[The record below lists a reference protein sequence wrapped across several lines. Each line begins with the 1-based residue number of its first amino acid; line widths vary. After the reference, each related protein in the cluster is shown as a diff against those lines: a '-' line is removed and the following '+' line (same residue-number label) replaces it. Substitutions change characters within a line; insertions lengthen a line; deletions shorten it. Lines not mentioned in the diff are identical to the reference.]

1 MRVAYLINQY
11 PAISH
16 TFIRREIHSL
26 EEQGVVVERFALR
39 GWDSALVDPLDIA
52 ELTRTRHTL
61 KDGAGRLISGAFGF
75 AARQPAAFWRGLK
88 LALAMSRNAARP
100 WPFHLIYLA
109 HACRIMTWLR
119 GSGVTHLH
127 AHFGTNSTEIAAL
140 VHALGG
146 PGYSFTV
153 HGSEVHDDARQ
164 NRLDAKLSGARFAAV
179 VCSYI
184 GSQLMRRTSS
194 EDWPKIHTVH
204 CGLPKEA
211 FTDTPAAFPA
221 RPTFLCIGRLS
232 GEKGHLILLEAFARA
247 RPGIPGARLV
257 LAGDGPLR
265 AVIEDRIAA
274 LGIGA
279 SVEILGWVT
288 SDQVRAALGDC
299 HALVQPSFNEGL
311 PVVIMEAMAEYRPV
325 IATYIGGI
333 PELVQPGKTGW
344 LVPAGDVAA
353 LAGALAE
360 CAALPVEDLQALGA
374 AGFERVRVRHDV
386 DTEAARLKA
395 LFAGEGINESGA

>member
-16 TFIRREIHSL
+16 TFIRREIQSL

-52 ELTRTRHTL
+52 ELARTRHTL
-61 KDGAGRLISGAFGF
+61 KDGAGRLISGALGF

-109 HACRIMTWLR
+109 QACRIMTWLR

-146 PGYSFTV
+146 PGYSFTI
-153 HGSEVHDDARQ
+153 HGSEVFDDPKHHALPLKVS
-164 NRLDAKLSGARFAAV
+164 NATFVATSCA
-179 VCSYI
+179 YI
-184 GSQLMRRTSS
+184 GSQLMYHIPHAL
-194 EDWPKIHTVH
+194 WPKVNVIH
-204 CGLPKEA
+204 CGLAASA
-211 FTDTPAAFPA
+211 FEGCPAPLPETPA
-221 RPTFLCIGRLS
+221 FLSVGRFS
-232 GEKGHLILLEAFARA
+232 PEKGHLVLLEAFATLRVHH
-247 RPGIPGARLV
+247 PQARLV
-257 LAGDGPLR
+257 LAGDGPMR
-265 AVIEDRIAA
+265 AEIEARIAA
-274 LGIGA
+274 LGLEGA
-279 SVEILGWVT
+279 VRITGWVT
-288 SDQVRAALGDC
+288 SDQVRAELRAAR
-299 HALVQPSFNEGL
+299 ALVHPSFTEGL
-311 PVVIMEAMAEYRPV
+311 PVVIMEAMAEHRPV
-325 IATYIGGI
+325 IATYIAGI
-333 PELVQPGKTGW
+333 PELVREGKTGW
-344 LVPAGDVAA
+344 LVPAGQADD
-353 LAGALAE
+353 LAE
-360 CAALPVEDLQALGA
+360 ALQACVTMPTEDLRAFGE
-374 AGFERVRVRHDV
+374 AGFERVRARHDV